1 MYHGEVS
8 VPQAELLSLISA
20 AKSLG
25 IRGLAEETALDVV
38 SDDSDRISDR
48 TVYLK
53 DVRGVKRDGELLE
66 SQSFLHKKTKKSI
79 PKLQQKIGPKLQ
91 QGNEAF
97 KSSDQPK
104 ENEPMSDVVGA
115 HENEEISIQRK
126 SDEARTV
133 DQAKVAKE
141 NNHKSKEKEET
152 GDQEY
157 VVENTKSCTNLF
169 EVIVK
174 HEEASDFEET
184 TEQKEV
190 IWK

>member
-1 MYHGEVS
+1 
-8 VPQAELLSLISA
+8 
-20 AKSLG
+20 
-25 IRGLAEETALDVV
+25 
-38 SDDSDRISDR
+38 
-48 TVYLK
+48 
-53 DVRGVKRDGELLE
+53 
-66 SQSFLHKKTKKSI
+66 
-79 PKLQQKIGPKLQ
+79 
-91 QGNEAF
+91 
-97 KSSDQPK
+97 
-104 ENEPMSDVVGA
+104 MSDVVGA

-126 SDEARTV
+126 NDEARTV
-133 DQAKVAKE
+133 DQARVTKE

>member
-1 MYHGEVS
+1 
-8 VPQAELLSLISA
+8 
-20 AKSLG
+20 
-25 IRGLAEETALDVV
+25 
-38 SDDSDRISDR
+38 
-48 TVYLK
+48 
-53 DVRGVKRDGELLE
+53 
-66 SQSFLHKKTKKSI
+66 
-79 PKLQQKIGPKLQ
+79 
-91 QGNEAF
+91 
-97 KSSDQPK
+97 
-104 ENEPMSDVVGA
+104 MSDVVGA

-169 EVIVK
+169 EVNVK

-190 IWK
+190 IWKQFVLCTNVFLHFSCVFMLQEGECGESYVLVSWTTKNHPGLYSKLKINGCG

>member
-1 MYHGEVS
+1 MYDGEVS

-25 IRGLAEETALDVV
+25 IRGLAEETDLNVV

-66 SQSFLHKKTKKSI
+66 SRNLVHKKTMERI
-79 PKLQQKIGPKLQ
+79 PKLQQEIDPKLQ
-91 QGNEAF
+91 Q
-97 KSSDQPK
+97 
-104 ENEPMSDVVGA
+104 DVVGA
-115 HENEEISIQRK
+115 HKNEEISIQRK
-126 SDEARTV
+126 SGEARTV
-133 DQAKVAKE
+133 YQAKMAKE

-169 EVIVK
+169 EVNVK

-190 IWK
+190 IQK